1 MKFTT
6 TIMGKNTK
14 VKIMGLMSGTSAD
27 GLSIALCS
35 IGTDGASLKVLAC
48 ETYPYGAALQER
60 ILAAKNMRTPELSE
74 LNFELGR
81 LWAGMVRRFCGE
93 HKTSYKNIAV
103 IGSHGQ
109 TVYHLPGRLGST
121 LQIGEPSFI
130 AEETKRPVISDF
142 RPADMAAG
150 GEGAPLIPFMDEYM
164 FGKGLSRTLATGS
177 IDKVRG
183 LPVALQ
189 NIGGVGNIAFAGIG
203 VTTFGFDTGPGNSL
217 MDTAAAL
224 ASGGKMSYD
233 KDGSLAAAGRADRAM
248 VERFLKLP
256 FFALKPPKSLDRDTF
271 SAAFLKK
278 YFGRTN
284 SENIK
289 DTLATLNLFTAASIA
304 LAFKKFAPAGTGEII
319 VSGGGALNPVLMN
332 NISAELPGTKVSS
345 IAAYGIHPLAKEP
358 ACFALLAWLAL
369 NGRINHCPSA
379 TGARG
384 TRVLGKLSPTEMKH
398 GYHAKSAKLRKDK
411 SAKVNNLK

>member
-203 VTTFGFDTGPGNSL
+203 VTTFGFDTGPG
-217 MDTAAAL
+217 
-224 ASGGKMSYD
+224 
-233 KDGSLAAAGRADRAM
+233 
-248 VERFLKLP
+248 
-256 FFALKPPKSLDRDTF
+256 
-271 SAAFLKK
+271 
-278 YFGRTN
+278 
-284 SENIK
+284 
-289 DTLATLNLFTAASIA
+289 
-304 LAFKKFAPAGTGEII
+304 
-319 VSGGGALNPVLMN
+319 
-332 NISAELPGTKVSS
+332 
-345 IAAYGIHPLAKEP
+345 
-358 ACFALLAWLAL
+358 C
-369 NGRINHCPSA
+369 
-379 TGARG
+379 
-384 TRVLGKLSPTEMKH
+384 RV
-398 GYHAKSAKLRKDK
+398 
-411 SAKVNNLK
+411 